1 MQNIQAKKESLMRLL
16 GMVVILFGLLI
27 TFVIDYIF
35 VISNITI
42 NLLILC
48 IIIPW
53 FVLIILLKLE
63 MDFFVENTLIFYIII
78 AIYSVI
84 IIVISIIII
93 PNVFGPIQIAI
104 LAISDILLIFCWHN
118 ALSIYKKEKIVF
130 LLGGIGYFIISLIFR
145 ISSIIISLS
154 LFFKIVPIALVIFGI
169 FLIIFAEMRMKKKGL
184 LNYI

>member
-16 GMVVILFGLLI
+16 GMLVILFGLLI
-27 TFVIDYIF
+27 TLVIDYIF
-35 VISNITI
+35 VIPNIMRY
-42 NLLILC
+42 LLILC

-63 MDFFVENTLIFYIII
+63 MDFFVENTLKFYVIL

-93 PNVFGPIQIAI
+93 PNVSVTLKLAM

-130 LLGGIGYFIISLIFR
+130 LLCGIGYFIISIIFR
-145 ISSIIISLS
+145 ISSITLSVS
-154 LFFKIVPIALVIFGI
+154 LFFKLVPIALVIFGI